1 MGARDVFRFR
11 DELVSHNNT
20 ASSEEGGRYLYDD
33 SFDPMNPMNPLRNE
47 LPQND
52 LHKAHSKIVNTL
64 TNNETYNSNSTGT
77 ISVISKELHGIVE
90 FFNIFKIFDSYY
102 FMICFFFLFVV
113 QPWVLFIFICVLGL
127 LLCVLLVFVL
137 KKVFTMLK
145 ISTPI
150 DDLKLS
156 LLSNK
161 FMKEVTLC
169 FLFVSVNYICV
180 YSSKKLK
187 LQLLRINLEVPYKP
201 EILYIKKANQV
212 K

>member
-1 MGARDVFRFR
+1 MGTRDVFRFR
-11 DELVSHNNT
+11 EELVSHNST

-33 SFDPMNPMNPLRNE
+33 SFDPMNPMNPLINE

-52 LHKAHSKIVNTL
+52 LHEVNSKIVNTL

-77 ISVISKELHGIVE
+77 ISVISKGLHGIVHII
-90 FFNIFKIFDSYY
+90 FFRYFYKIFDSDY
-102 FMICFFFLFVV
+102 FIICFSV

-127 LLCVLLVFVL
+127 LLCVLFVFVL
-137 KKVFTMLK
+137 KKVLTMLK

-161 FMKEVTLC
+161 FMKEVTLYS
-169 FLFVSVNYICV
+169 LFVCMNYNCV

-187 LQLLRINLEVPYKP
+187 LLL
-201 EILYIKKANQV
+201 
-212 K
+212 